1 MMRRE
6 SLDAVDAVDAR
17 CDEVS
22 SGNKGEGEEDR
33 RQRRRKE
40 ILYTKP
46 WRAFRFLRSLCKGSQ
61 QQPTAADSAGNRPSG
76 GLGADRGGK
85 AGLQRLA
92 GLLDVGLPSNA
103 RALWTV
109 QIYSLEHEASAT
121 NGYSKPGSRED
132 RQAVPPYHT
141 A

>member
-1 MMRRE
+1 ME
-6 SLDAVDAVDAR
+6 G
-17 CDEVS
+17 VS
-22 SGNKGEGEEDR
+22 FLAKPV
-33 RQRRRKE
+33 QR
-40 ILYTKP
+40 
-46 WRAFRFLRSLCKGSQ
+46 
-61 QQPTAADSAGNRPSG
+61 QPTAANSAGNRPSG

-121 NGYSKPGSRED
+121 NGYSKPEAGKIARRFRPTTQPD
-132 RQAVPPYHT
+132 G
-141 A
+141 